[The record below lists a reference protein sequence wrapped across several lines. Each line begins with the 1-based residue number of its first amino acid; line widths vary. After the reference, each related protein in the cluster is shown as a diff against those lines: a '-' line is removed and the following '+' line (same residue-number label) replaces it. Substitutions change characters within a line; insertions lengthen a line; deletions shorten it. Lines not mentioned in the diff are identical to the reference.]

1 MKNNKLIIFLIIV
14 LSILALS
21 LISLIGYLIIT
32 KSTVNFNFD
41 DKTELIYEKNY
52 LNEEINDIVI
62 KSISSDI
69 IFKESIDN
77 EIKVT
82 IYGDKSDN
90 LKVNLENNILSIDY
104 DIKNNFCI
112 GICSLDDKIIINIP
126 LTYDKEININTTSGD
141 IKGIDLTNANLT
153 LSSTSGDIKINNIN
167 KSNIKT
173 TSGDV
178 NINKT
183 TNTTI
188 KTTSGDVEIK
198 DVTEKLNVKTTSGD
212 VEIDNLI
219 LKEDSKINTTSGD
232 VEIDKINNIYVD
244 TTTKSGRVDIKNND
258 RKADYELKI
267 ETTSGDISVIDY

>member
-1 MKNNKLIIFLIIV
+1 MKNNKLIIILIIV

-32 KSTVNFNFD
+32 KSTVIFNFD

-69 IFKESIDN
+69 IFKENTDN

-126 LTYDKEININTTSGD
+126 SSYDKEININTTSGD
-141 IKGIDLTNANLT
+141 TKGINLINANLNIN
-153 LSSTSGDIKINNIN
+153 SVSGDIEISNIN
-167 KSNIKT
+167 KSVINT

-183 TNTTI
+183 TDTTI
-188 KTTSGDVEIK
+188 KTVSGDIEIQSI
-198 DVTEKLNVKTTSGD
+198 TEKLDIKTTSGD
-212 VEIDNLI
+212 VEIDNITLI
-219 LKEDSKINTTSGD
+219 ENSKIKTTSGD
-232 VEIDKINNIYVD
+232 VEIDKINNIYID
-244 TTTKSGRVDIKNND
+244 ATTTSGKVDLKNND

-267 ETTSGDISVIDY
+267 KTTSGDISVNNY